1 MVVIVLPSILTLSIL
16 AAPSRSSSAFKSTL
30 SLIMI
35 SPPAA
40 SRVKS
45 PDVVVIVL
53 ASSLMLSTST
63 LVNAPVAR
71 ELAPIVTPSIL
82 PLLISQSSA

>member
-1 MVVIVLPSILTLSIL
+1 MILTLS
-16 AAPSRSSSAFKSTL
+16 AVNEPSRSRVPFRSTL
-30 SLIMI
+30 SLMMI

-53 ASSLMLSTST
+53 ASSLMLSAST
-63 LVNAPVAR
+63 LVNAPVPR
-71 ELAPIVTPSIL
+71 ELPPIVTPSIL